1 MWIFGY
7 GSLIWNPGF
16 PFIQSRPAQIQG
28 WARRLWQ
35 GSTDHRGVPG
45 APGRVATLI
54 KARPASCLGMAYQ
67 CAHQEQADILK
78 QLDVREKGGYQR
90 IEVDLYFHDGSIAD
104 GVTYLAGP
112 NNPDYLGEA
121 PITEIAMQV
130 ASAQGPSGL
139 NSDYVRLLAD
149 ALRSLD
155 ADEPHLFEI
164 EKRLSELT
172 SEVS

>member
-16 PFIQSRPAQIQG
+16 SFIQSRPAHIRG

-54 KARPASCLGMAYQ
+54 QCPRASCAGMAYQ
-67 CAHQEQADILK
+67 CAHQELTDILK

-90 IEVDLYFHDGSIAD
+90 IEVDLYFHDGPTAK

-112 NNPDYLGEA
+112 GNSDYLGKA
-121 PITEIAMQV
+121 PVAEIAIQV
-130 ASAQGPSGL
+130 ASAKGPSGL
-139 NSDYVRLLAD
+139 NSDYVRQLAD

-155 ADEPHLFEI
+155 TDEPHLFDI
-164 EKRLSELT
+164 ERMLT
-172 SEVS
+172 KLI